1 MWNPGKLVIVAI
13 FAVALAS
20 VAVSTWYHYQG
31 ARRPIELWGSPNAVL
46 VAQAPRIDALRLG
59 RPSSSA
65 SPQKEDQPPDAQPG
79 ESAPSDQPRER
90 LFVGSHAYEVLASKD
105 VSTAHGITNIRRALV
120 LDPTFDWTSPEPGGH
135 PHWQFA
141 LEFSDHDRSATL
153 LFDFDSRQ
161 VGAAGTHKT
170 GLLDP
175 TASDDIQKFFA
186 EQFEPAAQSTPAAK

>member
-1 MWNPGKLVIVAI
+1 MWNPGKLVIVGI
-13 FAVALAS
+13 FVVALLS

-46 VAQAPRIDALRLG
+46 IAQAPRVDALKLG

-65 SPQKEDQPPDAQPG
+65 SPQKEGQPAEAQPG

-90 LFVGSHAYEVLASKD
+90 LVVHGHAYELLESRD

-120 LDPTFDWTSPEPGGH
+120 LDPTFDWTSPEPSGH
-135 PHWQFA
+135 PHWQYAF
-141 LEFSDHDRSATL
+141 EFRDQDRSATL
-153 LFDFDSRQ
+153 LFDFNSRH

-170 GLLDP
+170 GLLDA

-186 EQFEPAAQSTPAAK
+186 EQFEPAEAK